1 MTALSFEREGLVKKV
16 LYVEFTY
23 SKSSFLDL
31 KFLRN
36 VTQFYG
42 ICRGKALFCPEFPRV
57 K

>member
-31 KFLRN
+31 KFVRN
-36 VTQFYG
+36 VTHFYG